1 MSINVKIG
9 GIKVRLGF
17 KLRLKDENMQEEY
30 KKRHDQIWPEMLEVL
45 DKAGINNYSIW
56 NSGQDLFAYYEVKD
70 LDYSDKVQAESE
82 IVAKWNVYMQDLLES
97 TIEDNGNVSPVIE
110 PMDLMFYKK

>member
-1 MSINVKIG
+1 MRV
-9 GIKVRLGF
+9 GF
-17 KLRLKDENMQEEY
+17 KLKLKNENVQEEY

-45 DKAGINNYSIW
+45 DKAGIKNYSIW
-56 NSGQDLFAYYEVKD
+56 NSGQDLFGYYEVKN
-70 LDYSDKVQAESE
+70 LDYSDRVQAESE

-97 TIEDNGNVSPVIE
+97 RVDDDSNVFPVKE